1 MDESFDGGAPAFLKT
16 AAANQGKLFVKNQ
29 SQALKNAATAAA
41 TAAANQGKLFVKNQ
55 RQALENAAKKAAT
68 QGQDLINNA
77 RDAATDLKTQATGFM
92 KNSMNTATD
101 GANTATDGAN
111 TATDGAN
118 TATDGANTATDG
130 ANTATGIEKSAQSNV
145 DSITASYSIKGIM
158 SNVYGQHPIIY
169 ILAFNFVLRAIL
181 LVSFRIKPKAKDK
194 IHLEHSKS
202 ALGISLASLCI
213 AGYIHYV
220 NRTANKQ
227 SKYNEQLSVLL
238 FILLYVVILYDLLI
252 PLFQKHKG
260 KGKVAKQGSLA
271 GLILLPGFLLFL
283 MLFVSKEIDA
293 KMKLDV
299 KILNNN
305 SMLMIFFT
313 LAASVFISI
322 VSFITLYTEEIANK
336 KTSEEQVKLMKSYYI
351 MLMIAVFILALVIEY
366 TLSK

>member
-1 MDESFDGGAPAFLKT
+1 MDESFDGGAPAF
-16 AAANQGKLFVKNQ
+16 AAV
-29 SQALKNAATAAA
+29 AAKRFAKEAAKV
-41 TAAANQGKLFVKNQ
+41 AANQGKLFVKNQ
-55 RQALENAAKKAAT
+55 RQALENAAKNIDMNKLINQGQQFAKT
-68 QGQDLINNA
+68 QGQTLINNA
-77 RDAATDLKTQATGFM
+77 RAAVTDLKTQATGFM
-92 KNSMNTATD
+92 KNSMNNMQSSLAGVT
-101 GANTATDGAN
+101 N

-220 NRTANKQ
+220 NMTANKQ

>member
-1 MDESFDGGAPAFLKT
+1 MDESFDGGAPAF
-16 AAANQGKLFVKNQ
+16 AAV
-29 SQALKNAATAAA
+29 AAKRFAKEAAKV
-41 TAAANQGKLFVKNQ
+41 AANQGKLFVKNQ
-55 RQALENAAKKAAT
+55 RQALENAAKNIDMNKLINQGQQFAKT
-68 QGQDLINNA
+68 QGQTLINNA
-77 RDAATDLKTQATGFM
+77 RAAVTDLKTQATGFM
-92 KNSMNTATD
+92 KNSMNNMQSSLAGVT
-101 GANTATDGAN
+101 
-111 TATDGAN
+111 
-118 TATDGANTATDG
+118 NTATDG

-220 NRTANKQ
+220 NMTANKQ

>member
-1 MDESFDGGAPAFLKT
+1 MDESFDGGA
-16 AAANQGKLFVKNQ
+16 AAAAAVAKRFDTKAAEKAAKAAEEAAKKINMKELINKGQQLVKEKG
-29 SQALKNAATAAA
+29 QALKNAATAAA
-41 TAAANQGKLFVKNQ
+41 TAAA
-55 RQALENAAKKAAT
+55 
-68 QGQDLINNA
+68 
-77 RDAATDLKTQATGFM
+77 TDFM
-92 KNSMNTATD
+92 KNSMNTATDVANTATD

-118 TATDGANTATDG
+118 TATDGANTATDV

-181 LVSFRIKPKAKDK
+181 LVSFRIKPKAKNK

-283 MLFVSKEIDA
+283 MLFVSKEI
-293 KMKLDV
+293 
-299 KILNNN
+299 
-305 SMLMIFFT
+305 
-313 LAASVFISI
+313 
-322 VSFITLYTEEIANK
+322 
-336 KTSEEQVKLMKSYYI
+336 
-351 MLMIAVFILALVIEY
+351 EY